1 MRSRAHRTA
10 MLAAS
15 ILAGWAWRAH
25 RDRRS
30 ADGTGLTRLDEA
42 LDQLALYRDHPR
54 LQPWSAVLADAELR
68 RSVSQ
73 ALSVRRERRS
83 HLDAA
88 GERLLARLSLAE
100 DRVAAQ
106 EALLR
111 GDVGFDMER
120 DRFDTRVHPGAMRR
134 ALNGLR

>member
-1 MRSRAHRTA
+1 MRPRARRPA

-15 ILAGWAWRAH
+15 ILAVWAWRA
-25 RDRRS
+25 RRGRRS
-30 ADGTGLTRLDEA
+30 AAGTGPTRLDEA
-42 LDQLALYRDHPR
+42 LDQLVLYRDHPR

-83 HLDAA
+83 RLDAA

-111 GDVGFDMER
+111 GDLGFDLEQ
-120 DRFDTRVHPGAMRR
+120 DRFDTRIHPGAMRR
-134 ALNGLR
+134 ALSGL